1 MSRVLLIEP
10 HRVLQ
15 QALALSLFPEHDV
28 RVEDSID
35 AGVIGGMKDTDLLIV
50 DAAALRAAGK
60 LAPDLQRALEAAKTP
75 TLWIDDGSAQP
86 KRANLT
92 VMAPPITSGS
102 LQSAVADLLSGGSE
116 KPKKSAAA
124 ARAEAPAEAGAELID
139 LVEGVKEEAPDNT
152 KEHGTLES
160 PRTWRDRDEM
170 VPPLARSRRL
180 PAKKRRPAV
189 LDGDPA
195 AERDRL
201 VSHGA
206 RASNTAA

>member
-35 AGVIGGMKDTDLLIV
+35 AG
-50 DAAALRAAGK
+50 ALRAAGK
-60 LAPDLQRALEAAKTP
+60 LTPDLQRALEAAKTP
-75 TLWIDDGSAQP
+75 TLWIDDDSAQP

-102 LQSAVADLLSGGSE
+102 LQSAVADLLSGGSG
-116 KPKKSAAA
+116 KPQKSAAA

-139 LVEGVKEEAPDNT
+139 LVEVVEEEAPNNT
-152 KEHGTLES
+152 K
-160 PRTWRDRDEM
+160 
-170 VPPLARSRRL
+170 
-180 PAKKRRPAV
+180 
-189 LDGDPA
+189 
-195 AERDRL
+195 
-201 VSHGA
+201 
-206 RASNTAA
+206 